1 MMRSNKLMNGD
12 VEVVMSGFGFGFGFG
27 PGHDFYCG
35 FRESCDSGVD
45 DVQDCGNVTHF
56 GSVGVIFFHGYRAD
70 YDFDSVAYGAD
81 GNAQIASH
89 PTTSITSIASQS

>member
-1 MMRSNKLMNGD
+1 
-12 VEVVMSGFGFGFGFG
+12 MSGFGFGFG

-56 GSVGVIFFHGYRAD
+56 GSVGVAFAMITYLRAKWISRRRRPD
-70 YDFDSVAYGAD
+70 QTAL
-81 GNAQIASH
+81 
-89 PTTSITSIASQS
+89 